1 MEKDLK
7 TRELSQCT
15 FKPSV
20 NPKSARIVGELEA
33 KMRESQAER
42 WGEGPFDER
51 GVIEILPVP
60 LESERTLSSRAVEH
74 PRPPAYH
81 PSGSSRNLSYHAGV
95 SKTFDQQQPSPT
107 RRLFSQK
114 LASLEMCTP

>member
-15 FKPSV
+15 FKPTV

-42 WGEGPFDER
+42 WASEDR

-60 LESERTLSSRAVEH
+60 LESERTLASRHEDLGL
-74 PRPPAYH
+74 
-81 PSGSSRNLSYHAGV
+81 GSTRILSYQLGY
-95 SKTFDQQQPSPT
+95 KTDYPSSSP
-107 RRLFSQK
+107 SQRP
-114 LASLEMCTP
+114 L